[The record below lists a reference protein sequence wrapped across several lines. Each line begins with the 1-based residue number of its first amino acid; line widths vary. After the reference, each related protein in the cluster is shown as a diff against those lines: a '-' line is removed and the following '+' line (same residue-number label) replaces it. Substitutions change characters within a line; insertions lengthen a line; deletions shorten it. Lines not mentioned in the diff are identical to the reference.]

1 MSDFVTIVEVGPRD
15 GLQNEPRPLA
25 TADKVAL
32 IRRLAASGLKVI
44 EAGALVSPRA
54 VPQMAD
60 TEAVL
65 QALELDGAQRYPVLV
80 PNEKGL
86 QRALA
91 AGVRDIAVF
100 AAASDSFSQKNI
112 GCDVAAS
119 LRRYRPVVEQAR
131 AAGCRVRGYVSCVMG
146 CPYEGVVPLARVA
159 EVSLALA
166 EMGCGEIS
174 LGDTIGRGNPRLTRE
189 LIRTVA
195 AELPLSRLAVH
206 FHDTWGMALANVC
219 QALELGIRTVDSA
232 VAGLGGCPYAP
243 GASGN
248 VATEDVLVL
257 CQGLGLS
264 TGVDLQAVAEAGWWV
279 SEQLGRAPASR
290 ASQALLARQHAGA

>member
-25 TADKVAL
+25 TADKLAL
-32 IRRLAASGLKVI
+32 IRRLAESGLSII

-60 TEAVL
+60 TETVL

-86 QRALA
+86 ERALA

-100 AAASDSFSQKNI
+100 AAASDHFSQKNI
-112 GCDVAAS
+112 GCDVAGS
-119 LRRYRPVVEQAR
+119 LARYRPVVAQALE
-131 AAGCRVRGYVSCVMG
+131 AGCRVRGYVSCVMG
-146 CPYEGVVPLARVA
+146 CPYEGEVPLARVVA
-159 EVSLALA
+159 VSVALA

-174 LGDTIGRGNPRLTRE
+174 LGDTIGTGNPRLTRQ
-189 LIRTVA
+189 LLQAVA
-195 AELPLSRLAVH
+195 AELPLSQLAVH
-206 FHDTWGMALANVC
+206 FHDTWGMALANVH
-219 QALELGIRTVDSA
+219 QALELGVRTVDSA

-279 SEQLGRAPASR
+279 SERLGRAPASR
-290 ASQALLARQHAGA
+290 ASLALRARCQR